1 MSDDDDDFMQESD
14 NEEYEFEYEDDDDDE
29 GGDVG
34 IENKYYNAKQMKVD
48 DPNGAI
54 DEFLGIPNME
64 KEKGDWGFKGLK
76 QATKLEFKLGRYDQA
91 VEHYRELLT
100 YVKSA
105 VTRNY
110 SEKSINNMLDFIEKG
125 SDDDKAYHCMEK
137 FYSLTLESFQSTNNE
152 RLWLKTNIKLARL
165 WLDRKEYTELVKKV
179 RDLHKACQRE
189 DGTDDPSKG
198 TYALEVYALEI
209 QMYAETRNNKRL
221 KALYNRALNVRSAV
235 PHPKIMGIIRE
246 CGGKMHMSEE
256 NWKEAQIDFNESFRN
271 YDEAGSL
278 QRIQV
283 LKYLVLTTM
292 LMKSEINPFD
302 SQETKPYKNDPRIS
316 AMTDLVDAYQHD
328 DIHRY
333 EQILQNNKDV
343 LADPFIAENIDEVTR
358 NMRTKGVLKLIAPYT
373 RFNMAFIAKQLKIL
387 VAEVQDIV
395 GFLIVDGKLKGKINQ
410 EKGTVEVEN
419 DEDVGRMQSIEQWTL
434 AIDSLWR
441 TILDEGE
448 GFKAD
453 ESQGLGGSMFPSLP
467 APRLEGMGLPG
478 LQKGMN
484 GTAKKMTGKKGGYR
498 GVSAFK

>member
-1 MSDDDDDFMQESD
+1 MSDEDDDFMQESD
-14 NEEYEFEYEDDDDDE
+14 NEEYEFEYEDDDEEE
-29 GGDVG
+29 GGDIG
-34 IENKYYNAKQMKVD
+34 IENKYYNAKQMKAD
-48 DPNGAI
+48 NPEEAI
-54 DEFLGIPNME
+54 DEFLGMPAME
-64 KEKGDWGFKGLK
+64 PEKGDWGFKGLK
-76 QATKLEFKLGRYDQA
+76 QAIKLEFKLERYDKA

-125 SDDDKAYHCMEK
+125 SDNEKAYHCMEK

-198 TYALEVYALEI
+198 TYALEIYALEI
-209 QMYAETRNNKRL
+209 QMYADTRNNKRL
-221 KALYNRALNVRSAV
+221 KTLYNRALQVKSAV

-256 NWKEAQIDFNESFRN
+256 NWKNAQIDFNESFRN

-316 AMTDLVDAYQHD
+316 AMTDLVDAYQRD
-328 DIHRY
+328 DIQRY
-333 EQILQNNKDV
+333 ESTLQNNKDV

-373 RFNMAFIAKQLKIL
+373 RFNLAFVAKKLEIS

-395 GFLIVDGKLKGKINQ
+395 GFLIVDNKLKGKINQ
-410 EKGTVEVEN
+410 EKATVEIESH
-419 DEDVGRMQSIEQWTL
+419 EDVARTHAMDKWVS
-434 AIDSLWR
+434 AVDSLWR
-441 TILDEGE
+441 TILNESE
-448 GFKAD
+448 GFKGD
-453 ESQGLGGSMFPSLP
+453 DSQMLGGSGFQGTP
-467 APRLEGMGLPG
+467 EGMGMSG
-478 LQKGMN
+478 MRGGVNGMGKFKG
-484 GTAKKMTGKKGGYR
+484 AARKGRLG
-498 GVSAFK
+498 GQFSFK

>member
-14 NEEYEFEYEDDDDDE
+14 NEEYEFEYEDDDDEE
-29 GGDVG
+29 GGNVG
-34 IENKYYNAKQMKVD
+34 IENKYYNAKQMKID
-48 DPNGAI
+48 NLDEAI
-54 DEFLGIPNME
+54 VEFLGIPAME
-64 KEKGDWGFKGLK
+64 SEKGDWGFKGLK
-76 QATKLEFKLGRYDQA
+76 QAIKLEFKLRRYDQA

-125 SDDDKAYHCMEK
+125 SDDEKAYHCMEK

-165 WLDRKEYTELVKKV
+165 WLDRRQYTELVKKV
-179 RDLHKACQRE
+179 RDLLKACQRE

-198 TYALEVYALEI
+198 TYALEIYALEI

-221 KALYNRALNVRSAV
+221 K
-235 PHPKIMGIIRE
+235 
-246 CGGKMHMSEE
+246 
-256 NWKEAQIDFNESFRN
+256 NWKEAQLDFNESFRN

-302 SQETKPYKNDPRIS
+302 SQETKPYENDPRIS
-316 AMTDLVDAYQHD
+316 AMTKLVDAYQHD

-333 EQILQNNKDV
+333 ESVLQNNKEV

-373 RFNMAFIAKQLKIL
+373 RFNMAFIAEQLKIS

-395 GFLIVDGKLKGKINQ
+395 GFLIVDGKLKGQINQ
-410 EKGTVEVEN
+410 ERGTVDVESR
-419 DEDVGRMQSIEQWTL
+419 EDIGRTHSMQQWTS

-441 TILDEGE
+441 TILDEGD

-453 ESQGLGGSMFPSLP
+453 ESQALGASGFSGMPP
-467 APRLEGMGLPG
+467 PRLEGMALPG
-478 LQKGMN
+478 LQRGMN
-484 GTAKKMTGKKGGYR
+484 GGGKKVSGKKGGLR
-498 GVSAFK
+498 SAAAFK